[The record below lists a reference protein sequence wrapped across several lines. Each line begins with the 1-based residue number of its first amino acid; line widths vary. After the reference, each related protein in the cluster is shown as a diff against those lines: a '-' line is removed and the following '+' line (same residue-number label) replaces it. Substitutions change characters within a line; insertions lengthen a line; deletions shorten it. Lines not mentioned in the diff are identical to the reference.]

1 MASEGWVHPL
11 IQGLDVK
18 NTTSMKRVVKDR
30 ERGKLTFDRS
40 DEYKKKMPISDNG
53 LDDVKEN
60 NREKCYA
67 IIN

>member
-1 MASEGWVHPL
+1 MRDRERGGGEK
-11 IQGLDVK
+11 QGEK
-18 NTTSMKRVVKDR
+18 QQRVVKDR